1 MKTYTSEHLMK
12 LNSRKTKCMPYNNS
26 KTRDFMPQLKLEE
39 DSFLEVIYEIKLVGL
54 VLTIALQ
61 WNSHI
66 NYTVLRV
73 NKGIWQLDSSNKGIQ
88 EIN

>member
-1 MKTYTSEHLMK
+1 
-12 LNSRKTKCMPYNNS
+12 
-26 KTRDFMPQLKLEE
+26 MPQLKLEE

-54 VLTIALQ
+54 VLTIDLQ